1 MAMAAE
7 EGAVYLDATRRAR
20 VRVPCG
26 KLSALETAGDVEV
39 APAVAVAA
47 AGYSVSENSWGVY
60 LVWFIVATLI
70 IWIILYLLR
79 PAFLQT
85 RNPDGSYTGQV
96 DTGKALGAAVVFGLL
111 IVLLVWLARRA

>member
-1 MAMAAE
+1 MAAE

-26 KLSALETAGDVEV
+26 KLASLEPAGDIE
-39 APAVAVAA
+39 APAAAVAVAN
-47 AGYSVSENSWGVY
+47 GYSVSENNWGVY